1 MKVSDG
7 MRLAPSHERS
17 SHPPWC
23 ALRADGGEW
32 GNDVRTK
39 KRPHYTTAELPSE
52 VRKEK
57 QKQQKQQWHERRAM
71 VETDG
76 ATLYDFHLNR
86 CAAERLATNASP
98 LSKPPPLAEQ
108 LRCGLCTR
116 LCLCAATDRCG
127 PEFEGSAYRFY
138 GKVCSRC
145 ALGAAKPKGQSLQGV
160 GPRARYD
167 PACGADHYD
176 QLKIEH
182 GREPKIAH
190 VRSGYRHPLMQH
202 DSDE

>member
-57 QKQQKQQWHERRAM
+57 QKQQKQQWHERRTM

-98 LSKPPPLAEQ
+98 LSKPPPLAE
-108 LRCGLCTR
+108 LYNSASLWLVHTR
-116 LCLCAATDRCG
+116 LCLCAAKSDQ
-127 PEFEGSAYRFY
+127 SA
-138 GKVCSRC
+138 
-145 ALGAAKPKGQSLQGV
+145 L
-160 GPRARYD
+160 
-167 PACGADHYD
+167 
-176 QLKIEH
+176 
-182 GREPKIAH
+182 
-190 VRSGYRHPLMQH
+190 
-202 DSDE
+202 